1 MKKFAIS
8 LDPVQVARL
17 RDLARKTAVKE
28 GRDLT
33 WVSLL
38 REAMSRFLTS
48 KDGGKETVFV
58 GGTK

>member
-38 REAMSRFLTS
+38 REAMNRFLS
-48 KDGGKETVFV
+48 KDGGKENVLA
-58 GGTK
+58 GGAK